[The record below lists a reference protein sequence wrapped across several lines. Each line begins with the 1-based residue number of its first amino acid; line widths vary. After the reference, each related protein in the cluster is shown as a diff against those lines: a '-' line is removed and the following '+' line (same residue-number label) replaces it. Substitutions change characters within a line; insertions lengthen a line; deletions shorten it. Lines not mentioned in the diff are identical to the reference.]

1 MGHEAEIVELHEDVS
16 SSDYFSRDMAPVP
29 RLGRRWTARDMAVLW
44 ISMSACIPTYML
56 ASSLIDLGMNWWQAV
71 LTIFLGNCI
80 VLIPMM
86 LNAHAGTKYGI
97 PFPVYCRSS
106 FGLLGANV
114 PALLRAVVA
123 CGWFGIQTWIGG
135 WAIYKLIEAMW
146 PGVAHLPA
154 LLPAG
159 VGLNTGEAICFM
171 IFWSINVWIVLRGME
186 SIRFLETWGSPFLLL
201 VGALLFVWAW
211 RKAGGLGPML
221 ANPVGR

>member
-71 LTIFLGNCI
+71 LTVFLGNCV
-80 VLIPMM
+80 VLLPMV

-97 PFPVYCRSS
+97 PYPVYCRPS
-106 FGLLGANV
+106 FGILGANV
-114 PALLRAVVA
+114 PAVLRALVA

-135 WAIYKLIEAMW
+135 AAIYKILTVFA
-146 PGVAHLPA
+146 PSLGDASHAKVLGVTLPQM
-154 LLPAG
+154 
-159 VGLNTGEAICFM
+159 VCF
-171 IFWSINVWIVLRGME
+171 
-186 SIRFLETWGSPFLLL
+186 
-201 VGALLFVWAW
+201 
-211 RKAGGLGPML
+211 
-221 ANPVGR
+221 